1 MQSVLASEQKVLKMM
16 EHIDNAISEADK
28 FENRLDSYEDI
39 LGHVKETM
47 EKIGGKNAMIEIAN
61 NNNIKLMKELN
72 KVIVRILSVL
82 NFIVFNNSATSAEST
97 GSAAQPA
104 AGSGWTRFKDRQWTQ
119 SSHCSCSVP
128 ATGNEQRYRSC
139 SAAFGGGAGPTQ
151 ALWKVETKI
160 LCHGQSVYEQP
171 LHPPGQWNRRHAG
184 D

>member
-1 MQSVLASEQKVLKMM
+1 MM

-104 AGSGWTRFKDRQWTQ
+104 AGSG
-119 SSHCSCSVP
+119 
-128 ATGNEQRYRSC
+128 
-139 SAAFGGGAGPTQ
+139 
-151 ALWKVETKI
+151 
-160 LCHGQSVYEQP
+160 
-171 LHPPGQWNRRHAG
+171 
-184 D
+184 